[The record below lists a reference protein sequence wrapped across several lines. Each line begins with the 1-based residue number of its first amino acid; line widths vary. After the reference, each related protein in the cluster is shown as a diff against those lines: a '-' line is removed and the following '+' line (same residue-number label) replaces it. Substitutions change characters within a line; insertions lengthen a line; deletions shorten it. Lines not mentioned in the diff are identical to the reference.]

1 MTDKKKWQVWSMYK
15 IRRMQQEEYGY
26 LEDFLYEAVFVPE
39 GEEPPEK
46 SIIYQPDLQVYVK
59 HFGELKD
66 DYALVA
72 EADGKIVGA
81 AWARIMDD
89 YGHIDEDTPSIAIS
103 LYKEYRGQGI
113 GSELLRSLLRVLKE
127 AGYKR
132 VSLSVQ
138 KANYAA
144 KMYEKAGFKILLDK
158 DEEYIMA
165 AQLSVEKL
173 PDTVFESERIAF
185 VKISESLVQE
195 YLDMVNDLENVARFI
210 GERTTPYTRVEEL
223 KFIENKLAENAVI
236 FSMLDKE
243 NGDFIGNIEFMDIE
257 DGCGELGI
265 AITAS
270 KQNRQYG
277 REAIHKMLEYGF
289 SGLKLTRVFLKV
301 YPYNKRAIHVYED
314 CGFTRY
320 DENDHDIF
328 MEIFPN

>member
-1 MTDKKKWQVWSMYK
+1 MHK
-15 IRRMQQEEYGY
+15 IRRMQQEEYGH
-26 LEDFLYEAVFVPE
+26 LEDFLYEAVFVQE

-59 HFGELKD
+59 NFGELKD
-66 DYALVA
+66 DYAVVA
-72 EADGKIVGA
+72 EADDKIVGA

-103 LYKEYRGQGI
+103 LYKEYRSQGI
-113 GSELLRSLLRVLKE
+113 GAELLRSLLQVLKE
-127 AGYKR
+127 AGYKQ

-144 KMYEKAGFKILLDK
+144 KMYEKAGFRILLDK
-158 DEEYIMA
+158 GEEYIMA

-185 VKISESLVQE
+185 VKISDHLVQD
-195 YLDMVNDLENVARFI
+195 YLKMVNDQGNVARFI
-210 GERTTPYTRVEEL
+210 GERTTPYTLEEEL
-223 KFIENKLAENAVI
+223 TFIEEKLAEGAAI
-236 FSMLDKE
+236 FSMLEKE
-243 NGDFIGNIEFMDIE
+243 TGDFIGNIEFMDIE
-257 DGCGELGI
+257 NGCGELGI

-277 REAIHKMLEYGF
+277 REAIRKMLEYGF
-289 SGLKLTRVFLKV
+289 SELKLTRVFLKV
-301 YPYNKRAIHVYED
+301 FPYNKRAIHVYED

-320 DENDHDIF
+320 DENNHDIF

>member
-1 MTDKKKWQVWSMYK
+1 MHK
-15 IRRMQQEEYGY
+15 IRRMQQEEYGH

-46 SIIYQPDLQVYVK
+46 SIIYQPNLQVYVK
-59 HFGELKD
+59 NFGELKD
-66 DYALVA
+66 DYAVVA
-72 EADGKIVGA
+72 EADDKIVGA

-103 LYKEYRGQGI
+103 LYKEYRSQGI
-113 GSELLRSLLRVLKE
+113 GAELLRSLLQVLKE
-127 AGYKR
+127 AGYKQ

-158 DEEYIMA
+158 GEEYIMA

-173 PDTVFESERIAF
+173 QDTVFESERIAF
-185 VKISESLVQE
+185 VKISAHLVQD
-195 YLDMVNDLENVARFI
+195 YLNMVNDQENVARFI
-210 GERTTPYTRVEEL
+210 GERTTPYTLEEEL
-223 KFIENKLAENAVI
+223 KFIEEKLAEGAAI
-236 FSMLDKE
+236 FSMLEKE
-243 NGDFIGNIEFMDIE
+243 TGDFIGNIEFMDIE
-257 DGCGELGI
+257 NGCGELG
-265 AITAS
+265 ITAS

-289 SGLKLTRVFLKV
+289 SELKLTRVFLKV

-314 CGFTRY
+314 CGFTKY

>member
-1 MTDKKKWQVWSMYK
+1 MHK
-15 IRRMQQEEYGY
+15 IRRMQQEEYGH

-46 SIIYQPDLQVYVK
+46 SIIYQSDLQVYVK
-59 HFGELKD
+59 NFGELKD
-66 DYALVA
+66 DYAVVA
-72 EADGKIVGA
+72 EADDKIVGA

-103 LYKEYRGQGI
+103 LYKEYRSQGI
-113 GSELLRSLLRVLKE
+113 GAELLRSLLQVLKE
-127 AGYKR
+127 AGYKQ

-158 DEEYIMA
+158 GEEYIMA

-173 PDTVFESERIAF
+173 QDTVFESERIAF
-185 VKISESLVQE
+185 VKISAHLVQD
-195 YLDMVNDLENVARFI
+195 YLNMVNDQENVARFI
-210 GERTTPYTRVEEL
+210 GERTTPYTLEEEL
-223 KFIENKLAENAVI
+223 KFIEEKLAEGAAI
-236 FSMLDKE
+236 FSMLEKE
-243 NGDFIGNIEFMDIE
+243 TGDFIGNIEFMDIE
-257 DGCGELGI
+257 NGCGELG
-265 AITAS
+265 ITAS

-289 SGLKLTRVFLKV
+289 SELKLTRVFLKV

-314 CGFTRY
+314 CGFTKY

>member
-113 GSELLRSLLRVLKE
+113 GSELLRSLLRILKE

-165 AQLSVEKL
+165 AQLSGEKL
-173 PDTVFESERIAF
+173 SDTVFESERIAF
-185 VKISESLVQE
+185 VKISEYLVQD
-195 YLDMVNDLENVARFI
+195 YLEMVNDL
-210 GERTTPYTRVEEL
+210 
-223 KFIENKLAENAVI
+223 ENAVI

-243 NGDFIGNIEFMDIE
+243 TGDFIGNIEFMDIE

-277 REAIHKMLEYGF
+277 REAIHKMLDYGF
-289 SGLKLTRVFLKV
+289 SELKLTRVFLKV

-314 CGFTRY
+314 CGFTKY